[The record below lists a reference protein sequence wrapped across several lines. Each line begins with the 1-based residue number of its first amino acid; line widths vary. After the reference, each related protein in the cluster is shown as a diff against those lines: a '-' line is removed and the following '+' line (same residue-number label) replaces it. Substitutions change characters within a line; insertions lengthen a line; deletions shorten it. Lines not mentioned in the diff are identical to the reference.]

1 MQIMIFTTET
11 FPQGNAASNRMI
23 SYCYGLRKN
32 YVDVLVISTRLNPIC
47 SNENYKFIDGIKII
61 SFKLNKKLINKIIN
75 RIFKYIS
82 PICFLIIFV
91 IQLLSHKYDAVIFYG
106 THRFYELM
114 TCYFCNLFKVISIKE
129 VSEHPLLFIH
139 SKRRK
144 FFKNDNFY
152 LKDRYNKYDGI
163 LAMTNQLCSY
173 FQEVISDKRK
183 IKLIPQTVISQ
194 RFEYISYFDDIKFK
208 RYIAYSGILSEEKDG
223 VISLI
228 QSYKIVNQKYPDIG
242 LVLVGFGTSGQIQLV
257 NNKISE
263 LELNSMTQIYLN
275 LAFNQIPSILCNAD
289 LLVSARPY
297 SVQALYGFPTKIVE
311 YLATGKPIVTTVYG
325 DLKNY
330 LVDGVNAFVVESN
343 NYQIFANKII
353 EALDNY
359 DKAIEIGKKG
369 KELAINSFN
378 PTKQAKM
385 IIDFISELRIWK
397 KY

>member
-1 MQIMIFTTET
+1 MKIMIFTTEP
-11 FPQGNAASNRMI
+11 FPNGYAATNRII

-47 SNENYKFIDGIKII
+47 SDENYKFIDGIKII
-61 SFKLNKKLINKIIN
+61 SFKVNKKLINKIIN

-82 PICFLIIFV
+82 PICFLLVFIT
-91 IQLLSHKYDAVIFYG
+91 QLVVNKMDAVIFYG
-106 THRFYELM
+106 THRFYETMICSL
-114 TCYFCNLFKVISIKE
+114 CKIFKVISLKE
-129 VSEHPLLFIH
+129 ESEHPSVLIPSNH
-139 SKRRK
+139 SFLSKVI
-144 FFKNDNFY
+144 FY
-152 LKDRYNKYDGI
+152 MRERYKKYDGI

-194 RFEYISYFDDIKFK
+194 RFEHISYFDDIKFK
-208 RYIAYSGILSEEKDG
+208 RYIAYSGSLSEKKDG
-223 VISLI
+223 LISLI
-228 QSYKIVNQKYPDIG
+228 RSFKIVNQKYPDIG
-242 LVLVGFGTSGQIQLV
+242 LVLVGFGTSKQIQLV

-275 LAFNQIPSILCNAD
+275 LAIYQIQSILYNAD

-297 SVQALYGFPTKIVE
+297 SIQALYGFPTKIAE
-311 YLATGKPIVTTVYG
+311 YLATGKPLVTTAYG
-325 DLKNY
+325 DLKDY
-330 LVDGVNAFVVESN
+330 LINGVNAFIVESS
-343 NYQIFANKII
+343 NYIIFANKII
-353 EALDNY
+353 EILDNY